1 MFNIVFCIVL
11 LTNYVM
17 KYLIRKNTSNKIFRS
32 FSNVENIS
40 KVDSIDTEVRIDA
53 DLQFVHKNDN
63 KSPNFISTSRSNDVV
78 DAIEFR
84 TINNYY
90 ESPKISRTTPIVG
103 AHDLLYNMNYDNRG
117 KCVIFN
123 HAIFEIN
130 LDERKGTNIDAMR
143 IKDVF
148 TQLGF
153 EVLKYDDLTY
163 MEVKDMISTLSNED
177 HSKNDCICIFVLTHG
192 TSNDLLYSKD
202 VAYSTSYIWKPF
214 SADLCTSLAGK
225 PKLFFFQACRG
236 NNTQEPFELRC
247 NADISVTD
255 SSTSYKIPTH
265 ADFLIGH
272 STIEGS
278 YSFRNEKYGSCYIQ
292 SLCDTLEQ
300 YANTKDLLSILTI
313 TARKVA
319 IEFISHNNEN
329 LANHNKKQIPSMTS
343 MLIRDLYLKPK
354 KK

>member
-1 MFNIVFCIVL
+1 MFNIVFYIVL
-11 LTNYVM
+11 LTYYLM
-17 KYLIRKNTSNKIFRS
+17 KYLIGKNTSNKMFRS
-32 FSNVENIS
+32 FSNDENVS

-53 DLQFVHKNDN
+53 DVQFVHKNDN

-84 TINNYY
+84 TSNNHYKF
-90 ESPKISRTTPIVG
+90 PNISRTPIVG
-103 AHDLLYNMNYDNRG
+103 AHDFLYNMNYDNRG

-123 HAIFEIN
+123 HAIFEDKN
-130 LDERKGTNIDAMR
+130 LNERKGTDIDTTR

-153 EVLKYDDLTY
+153 EVLIYDNLTY
-163 MEVKDMISTLSNED
+163 VEVKDIISKLSNED

-236 NNTQEPFELRC
+236 NNAQEPFELRC
-247 NADISVTD
+247 NADINVTD
-255 SSTSYKIPTH
+255 SSTSYKIPIH
-265 ADFLIGH
+265 ADFLIAH
-272 STIEGS
+272 STIKGS

-292 SLCDTLEQ
+292 YLCDTLEQ

-329 LANHNKKQIPSMTS
+329 LENHNKKQIPSMTS